1 MVMPQITHASVH
13 TSPAASPPANVT
25 PMMEQYQRLKDKAG
39 DALLFFR
46 MGDFY
51 ELFQDDAVVASKAL
65 NIALTAR
72 NKQQDDPIPMCG
84 VPIHSAE
91 SYIDRLVQQGFR
103 VAIAEQLE
111 DPSQAEG
118 LVKRDI
124 IRVIT
129 PGTVVSGA
137 TMAPK
142 EHNFLASVA
151 VTPGGAA
158 FAYVDVSTGTFAVTA
173 WDSPDWQQA
182 LHREYTR
189 VQPREVLIPEP
200 MDVPLDFLHPTAH
213 SFPTAFQPWA
223 AHYFHPDRAYR
234 TLTQQFAV
242 HTLDGFGCEGHP
254 LAIAAAGALVA
265 YVHETQHNTMAHL
278 TGLRL
283 YSTGDFMVLDE
294 TTRRHLELTYSQMS
308 QGRAGSLLAVIDCT
322 LTAMGGRL
330 LRQWLS
336 QPLCQLQPLQ
346 ERQEA
351 VAELAEQST
360 RRARLRQAL
369 DTLVDFER
377 TLSRLALGTVT
388 PRELI
393 ALCRSLGRLPAIAIE
408 LCACSSM
415 LLTTLAA
422 QWDPLDDLAALIAN
436 AMVDDPPATLRD
448 GHVIRAGYHAELDAL
463 REHGTSGTAWLNH
476 FEAQERQRTG
486 IVSLRIGF
494 NKVFGYY
501 IEVRKT
507 HLSQVPAEY
516 LRKQTLAHAERFI
529 TPALKDR
536 EVHMLRAAEEAFSLE
551 RQLYEALHQQLAQH
565 VHRFQHM
572 AQILSRLDVLA
583 ALAEV
588 AVTRQYSRPM
598 LEDSDILAITDGRH
612 PVLEAIAQEERFV
625 PNDTFVDRERRQIL
639 LLTGPNMAGKSTYM
653 RQVALI
659 VILAQIGSFIPAR
672 TAQIGLV
679 DRVFTRVGAQ
689 DMLGKGQSTFMVEM
703 TETANILHNVSARS
717 LVLLDEI
724 GRGTSTYDGISIAW
738 AVVEYL
744 HDYGDL
750 RPRTLFATHYHELTA
765 LAASLARV
773 HNYSAAV
780 QEHGDRVLFLRR
792 ILPGSADRSYGI
804 HVARLAGLPPRVL
817 QRAQQLLTHFES
829 SSSMASIASGKR
841 RATPR
846 TTLSLHAGS
855 QLSLFETLTTQL
867 LQALRSLD
875 LDHLSPGEA
884 VAILAEFQQRAQR
897 LP

>member
-1 MVMPQITHASVH
+1 
-13 TSPAASPPANVT
+13 
-25 PMMEQYQRLKDKAG
+25 MEQYRHLKAKAG

-51 ELFQDDAVVASKAL
+51 ELFHDDAIVASKAL

-91 SYIDRLVQQGFR
+91 SYIDRLLQQDFK

-124 IRVIT
+124 VQVIT
-129 PGTVVSGA
+129 PGTVLSS
-137 TMAPK
+137 TILAPK
-142 EHNFLASVA
+142 EHNFLASIAVA
-151 VTPGGAA
+151 PGGAG
-158 FAYVDVSTGTFAVTA
+158 FAYVDVSTGTFAVTS
-173 WDSPDWQQA
+173 WDSPDWQHA
-182 LHREYTR
+182 LYREYTR
-189 VQPREVLIPEP
+189 VQPREVLFPEP
-200 MDVPLDFLHPTAH
+200 LEFALDLMQSPSDTFAT
-213 SFPTAFQPWA
+213 TFQPWA
-223 AHYFHPDRAYR
+223 AHYFQPARAYR
-234 TLTQQFAV
+234 TLTEQFAV
-242 HTLDGFGCEGHP
+242 RTLEGFGCEGHP
-254 LAIAAAGALVA
+254 LAIAAAGALMA
-265 YVHETQHNTMAHL
+265 YVHETQHHTMPHL
-278 TGLRL
+278 NGLRL

-294 TTRRHLELTYSQMS
+294 TTRRHLELTYSPVS
-308 QGRAGSLLAVIDCT
+308 QGRTGSLLGVIDCT

-336 QPLCQLQPLQ
+336 QPLCQLQALQ

-351 VAELAEQST
+351 VAELVEQSS

-369 DTLVDFER
+369 DTLSDFER
-377 TLSRLALGTVT
+377 TLGRLALGTTT
-388 PRELI
+388 PRELS
-393 ALCRSLGRLPAIAIE
+393 ALCRSIGRLPAIEAE
-408 LCACSSM
+408 LRGCRSRV
-415 LLTTLAA
+415 LTSLAA
-422 QWDPLDDLAALIAN
+422 QWDSLGDLAVFIAN
-436 AMVDDPPATLRD
+436 AIVDDPPATLRD
-448 GHVIRAGYHAELDAL
+448 GQVIRSSYHPELEAL
-463 REHGTSGTAWLNH
+463 REQGTSGTTWLNQ
-476 FEAQERQRTG
+476 FEAAERQRTG
-486 IVSLRIGF
+486 IPSLRIGF

-501 IEVRKT
+501 LEVRKT

-516 LRKQTLAHAERFI
+516 LRKQTLVHAERFI

-536 EVHMLRAAEEAFSLE
+536 EVHMLRAAEEALALE
-551 RQLYEALHQQLAQH
+551 RQLYEALQHQLAQH
-565 VHRFQHM
+565 VQRIQDM
-572 AQILSRLDVLA
+572 AQSLGQLDVLA
-583 ALAEV
+583 AMAEV
-588 AVTRQYSRPM
+588 AVVRQYCRPR
-598 LEDSDILAITDGRH
+598 LDDSDILAITDGRH
-612 PVLEAIAQEERFV
+612 AVLEMLCQEERFV
-625 PNDTFVDRERRQIL
+625 PNDTLLDRERRQIL

-659 VILAQIGSFIPAR
+659 VILAQIGSFVPAR
-672 TAQIGLV
+672 EAHIGLV

-689 DMLGKGQSTFMVEM
+689 DLLGKGQSTFMVEM

-738 AVVEYL
+738 AVIEYL

-780 QEHGDRVLFLRR
+780 QERGDKVLFLRR

-804 HVARLAGLPPRVL
+804 QVARLAGLPAPVL
-817 QRAQQLLTHFES
+817 RRAQQLLTRFES
-829 SSSMASIASGKR
+829 SASTSGVVSGKR
-841 RATPR
+841 RSTPQITPDVQPGR
-846 TTLSLHAGS
+846 
-855 QLSLFETLTTQL
+855 QLSLFEPPMVQL
-867 LQALRSLD
+867 LNELRSLE
-875 LDHLSPGEA
+875 LAHLTPSE
-884 VAILAEFQQRAQR
+884 VVTTLTELQQKARR

>member
-1 MVMPQITHASVH
+1 
-13 TSPAASPPANVT
+13 
-25 PMMEQYQRLKDKAG
+25 MMEQYQRLKDKVG
-39 DALLFFR
+39 DALLCFR

-91 SYIDRLVQQGFR
+91 SYIDRLVQQGFK

-111 DPSQAEG
+111 DPGQAEG

-124 IRVIT
+124 VRVIT
-129 PGTVVSGA
+129 PGTVVSGS
-137 TMAPK
+137 TLAPK
-142 EHNFLASVA
+142 EHNFLASIA
-151 VTPGGAA
+151 VTPAGAA
-158 FAYVDVSTGTFAVTA
+158 FAYVDVSTGTFAVTT
-173 WDSPDWQQA
+173 WDSPDWLQA
-182 LHREYTR
+182 LYREYTR

-200 MDVPLDFLHPTAH
+200 LEIPLDLVQAAAPG
-213 SFPTAFQPWA
+213 FPTTWQPWA
-223 AHYFHPDRAYR
+223 AHHFHPERAYR
-234 TLTQQFAV
+234 TLIQQFAV
-242 HTLDGFGCEGHP
+242 HTLDGFGCEGQP

-265 YVHETQHNTMAHL
+265 YVHETQHNAMAHL
-278 TGLRL
+278 NGLRL
-283 YSTGDFMVLDE
+283 YNTGDFMVLDE
-294 TTRRHLELTYSQMS
+294 TTRRHLELMS
-308 QGRAGSLLAVIDCT
+308 SSAAQGRAGSLLAVIDCT

-336 QPLCQLQPLQ
+336 QPLCRLTPLQ
-346 ERQEA
+346 ERQAA
-351 VAELAEQST
+351 VAELVEQSS
-360 RRARLRQAL
+360 RRTRLRQAL
-369 DTLVDFER
+369 DTLIDFER

-388 PRELI
+388 PREMI
-393 ALCRSLGRLPAIAIE
+393 ALRRSLHRLPAIVLE
-408 LCACSSM
+408 LQACRSPA
-415 LLTTLAA
+415 LATLAR
-422 QWDPLDDLAALIAN
+422 QWDPLDDLDALIAQ

-448 GHVIRAGYHAELDAL
+448 GQVIRPGHHPELDAL
-463 REHGTSGTAWLNH
+463 REHGASGTAWLNH

-486 IVSLRIGF
+486 IASLRIGF

-501 IEVRKT
+501 IEVRKA
-507 HLSQVPAEY
+507 HLSHVPVEY
-516 LRKQTLAHAERFI
+516 LRKQTLTHAERFI

-536 EVHMLRAAEEAFSLE
+536 EVHMLRAAEEARGLE
-551 RQLYEALHQQLAQH
+551 RQLYEALYQQLAQQA
-565 VHRFQHM
+565 HRLQHM
-572 AQILSRLDVLA
+572 ADILSTLDVLA

-588 AVTRQYSRPM
+588 AVTRQYSRPT
-598 LEDSDILAITDGRH
+598 LDDSDTLAITDGRH
-612 PVLEAIAQEERFV
+612 AVLEAMTQEERFV
-625 PNDTFVDRERRQIL
+625 PNDTLLDRERRQIL

-659 VILAQIGSFIPAR
+659 VILAQIGSFVPAR

-679 DRVFTRVGAQ
+679 DRVFTRVGAH

-738 AVVEYL
+738 AVIEYL

-765 LAASLARV
+765 LAASLARI

-780 QEHGDRVLFLRR
+780 QEHADKVVFLRR
-792 ILPGSADRSYGI
+792 ILPGSADRSYGVQ
-804 HVARLAGLPPRVL
+804 VARLAGLPVVVL
-817 QRAQQLLTHFES
+817 QRAQQLLARFES
-829 SSSMASIASGKR
+829 SSSLVHVASGKR
-841 RATPR
+841 RATQQPP
-846 TTLSLHAGS
+846 LHAGS
-855 QLSLFETLTTQL
+855 QLSLFESPTTQL
-867 LQALRSLD
+867 LQALRSLA
-875 LDHLSPGEA
+875 LEHLTPGEA
-884 VAILAEFQQRAQR
+884 TTILAELRQRAQR

>member
-1 MVMPQITHASVH
+1 MPQITHASIH
-13 TSPAASPPANVT
+13 TSPVAQPPASVT

-51 ELFQDDAVVASKAL
+51 ELFQDDAVVASQAL

-72 NKQQDDPIPMCG
+72 NKQQDAPTPMCG

-91 SYIDRLVQQGFR
+91 SYIDRLLQQGFK

-111 DPSQAEG
+111 DPRQAEG

-129 PGTVVSGA
+129 PGTVVSGP
-137 TMAPK
+137 TLTPK
-142 EHNFLASVA
+142 EHNFLASIA

-158 FAYVDVSTGTFAVTA
+158 LAYVDVSTGTFAVTA
-173 WDSPDWQQA
+173 WDSPDWPQA

-200 MDVPLDFLHPTAH
+200 LEIPLDMFQATSPA
-213 SFPTAFQPWA
+213 FPTTLQPWA
-223 AHYFHPDRAYR
+223 AHYFHQDRAYR
-234 TLTQQFAV
+234 TLLQQFAV

-265 YVHETQHNTMAHL
+265 YVHETQHHTMPHL
-278 TGLRL
+278 TSLRL
-283 YSTGDFMVLDE
+283 YSTGDFMGLDE

-308 QGRAGSLLAVIDCT
+308 QGRAGSLLAVIDYT

-336 QPLCQLQPLQ
+336 QPLCQLSPLQ

-351 VAELAEQST
+351 VAELVEQSP

-377 TLSRLALGTVT
+377 ILSRLALGTIT
-388 PRELI
+388 PRELS
-393 ALCRSLGRLPAIAIE
+393 ALCRAIVRLPAIATE
-408 LCACSSM
+408 LRVCRSR
-415 LLTTLAA
+415 LLTTLTA
-422 QWDPLDDLAALIAN
+422 QWDPLDDLAVLIAN
-436 AMVDDPPATLRD
+436 AIVDDPPATLRD

-486 IVSLRIGF
+486 ITSLRIGF

-501 IEVRKT
+501 IEIRKT
-507 HLSQVPAEY
+507 HVSQVPADY
-516 LRKQTLAHAERFI
+516 LRKQTLVHAERFI

-536 EVHMLRAAEEAFSLE
+536 EVHMLRAVEEALSLE

-565 VHRFQHM
+565 VHRLQHM
-572 AQILSRLDVLA
+572 AQILSQLDVLA

-588 AVTRQYSRPM
+588 AVTRQYSRPT
-598 LEDSDILAITDGRH
+598 LDDSDILAITDGRH
-612 PVLEAIAQEERFV
+612 PVLEAMAQEERFV
-625 PNDTFVDRERRQIL
+625 PNDTFLDRERRQIL

-672 TAQIGLV
+672 TAHIGLI
-679 DRVFTRVGAQ
+679 DRVFTRVGAH

-744 HDYGDL
+744 HDHGDL
-750 RPRTLFATHYHELTA
+750 HPRTLFATHYHELTV
-765 LAASLARV
+765 LAASLTRL

-780 QEHGDRVLFLRR
+780 QEHGDKVLFLRR

-804 HVARLAGLPPRVL
+804 QVARLAGLPAHVL

-829 SSSMASIASGKR
+829 SSSMASVASRKR
-841 RATPR
+841 RATPQ
-846 TTLSLHAGS
+846 TTLSPHAGN
-855 QLSLFETLTTQL
+855 QLSLFESLTIQL

-875 LDHLSPGEA
+875 LDALSPGEA
-884 VAILAEFQQRAQR
+884 AAILAEFQQRAQR

>member
-1 MVMPQITHASVH
+1 
-13 TSPAASPPANVT
+13 
-25 PMMEQYQRLKDKAG
+25 MMEQYQHLKAKAG

-51 ELFQDDAVVASKAL
+51 ELFQNDALVASKAL

-91 SYIDRLVQQGFR
+91 SYIDRLLQQDFK

-124 IRVIT
+124 VRVIT
-129 PGTVVSGA
+129 PGTVVSSHIL
-137 TMAPK
+137 APK
-142 EHNFLASVA
+142 EHNFLASIAVA
-151 VTPGGAA
+151 PGGAG
-158 FAYVDVSTGTFAVTA
+158 FAYIDISTGTFAVTS
-173 WDSPDWQQA
+173 WDSPDWQHA
-182 LHREYTR
+182 LYREYTR
-189 VQPREVLIPEP
+189 VQPREVLLPEP
-200 MDVPLDFLHPTAH
+200 LEICLDIMQSTADTF
-213 SFPTAFQPWA
+213 STTLQPWA

-242 HTLDGFGCEGHP
+242 RTLEGFGCEGHP

-265 YVHETQHNTMAHL
+265 YIHETQHNTMAHL
-278 TGLRL
+278 NGLRL

-294 TTRRHLELTYSQMS
+294 TTRRHLELTYSPVS
-308 QGRAGSLLAVIDCT
+308 QGRAGSLLAVLDCT

-336 QPLCQLQPLQ
+336 QPLCQLQALQ

-351 VAELAEQST
+351 VAELVEQTS

-369 DTLVDFER
+369 DTLSDFER
-377 TLSRLALGTVT
+377 TVSRLALGTVT

-393 ALCRSLGRLPAIAIE
+393 ALCRSIGRLPAIEAE
-408 LCACSSM
+408 LRACSSCV
-415 LLTTLAA
+415 LTTLAA
-422 QWDPLDDLAALIAN
+422 QWDSLDDLAAWMTN
-436 AMVDDPPATLRD
+436 ALVDDPPVTLRD
-448 GHVIRAGYHAELDAL
+448 GQVIRSDYHTELEAL
-463 REHGTSGTAWLNH
+463 REQGASGTAWLNH
-476 FEAQERQRTG
+476 LEAQERQRTG
-486 IVSLRIGF
+486 IPSLRIGF

-501 IEVRKT
+501 LEVRKA
-507 HLSQVPAEY
+507 HLSHVPAEY
-516 LRKQTLAHAERFI
+516 LRKQTLVHAERFI

-536 EVHMLRAAEEAFSLE
+536 EVHMLRAAEEALSLE
-551 RQLYEALHQQLAQH
+551 RQLYAALQHQLAQH
-565 VHRFQHM
+565 VHRIQQM
-572 AQILSRLDVLA
+572 AQILSQLDGLA

-588 AVTRQYSRPM
+588 AVARQYCRPT
-598 LEDSDILAITDGRH
+598 LDDSDILAVTDGRH
-612 PVLEAIAQEERFV
+612 AVLETMCQEEPFV
-625 PNDTFVDRERRQIL
+625 PNDTLLDRKRRQIL

-659 VILAQIGSFIPAR
+659 VILAQIGSFVPAR
-672 TAQIGLV
+672 SAHIGLV

-738 AVVEYL
+738 AVIEYL

-750 RPRTLFATHYHELTA
+750 HPRTLFATHYHELTA
-765 LAASLARV
+765 LAASLTRI

-780 QEHGDRVLFLRR
+780 QERGDKVLFLRR
-792 ILPGSADRSYGI
+792 MLPGSADRSYGI
-804 HVARLAGLPPRVL
+804 QVARLAGLPVPVL
-817 QRAQQLLTHFES
+817 RRAQQLLTHFES
-829 SSSMASIASGKR
+829 SASTSGGASGKR
-841 RATPR
+841 RMAPQIPSGAQPGR
-846 TTLSLHAGS
+846 
-855 QLSLFETLTTQL
+855 QLSLFDPLLTQL
-867 LQALRSLD
+867 LHELRSLE
-875 LDHLSPGEA
+875 LAKLSPSE
-884 VAILAEFQQRAQR
+884 VVTILAELQQKAWH

>member
-1 MVMPQITHASVH
+1 MVMPKVTPISQPTSSV
-13 TSPAASPPANVT
+13 TSPFANAT

-91 SYIDRLVQQGFR
+91 SYIDRLLQQGFK

-124 IRVIT
+124 VRVIT
-129 PGTVVSGA
+129 PGTIVSG
-137 TMAPK
+137 TILAPK
-142 EHNFLASVA
+142 EHNFLASIA

-158 FAYVDVSTGTFAVTA
+158 FAYVDVSTGTFAVTV

-200 MDVPLDFLHPTAH
+200 TEVSLDILHAAAP
-213 SFPTAFQPWA
+213 AFSTTVQPWA
-223 AHYFHPDRAYR
+223 AHHFHPERAYR
-234 TLTQQFAV
+234 TLIRQFAV
-242 HTLDGFGCEGHP
+242 RTLDGFGCEGQP

-278 TGLRL
+278 NGLRL
-283 YSTGDFMVLDE
+283 YSTSDFMVLDE
-294 TTRRHLELTYSQMS
+294 TTRRHLELTTSPLS

-322 LTAMGGRL
+322 VTAMGGRL

-336 QPLCQLQPLQ
+336 QPLCRLQPLQ

-351 VAELAEQST
+351 VAELVEHSS

-369 DTLVDFER
+369 DTLIDFER

-393 ALCRSLGRLPAIAIE
+393 ALRRSLSRLPAIANE
-408 LCACSSM
+408 LRACSSHV
-415 LLTTLAA
+415 LTTLAA
-422 QWDPLDDLAALIAN
+422 QWDSLDDLDTLIAQ
-436 AMVDDPPATLRD
+436 AIVDDPPATLRD
-448 GHVIRAGYHAELDAL
+448 GHVIRPGYHPELDAL
-463 REHGTSGTAWLNH
+463 REHGASGTAWLNH

-486 IVSLRIGF
+486 IASMRIGF

-501 IEVRKT
+501 IEIRKA

-536 EVHMLRAAEEAFSLE
+536 EVHMLRAAEEARALE
-551 RQLYEALHQQLAQH
+551 RQLYETLHQQLAQH
-565 VHRFQHM
+565 AQRFQRM
-572 AQILSRLDVLA
+572 AQILSELDVLA

-588 AVTRQYSRPM
+588 AVIRQYSRPI
-598 LEDSDILAITDGRH
+598 LDDSNVLAITEGRH
-612 PVLEAIAQEERFV
+612 PVLEAMAQEERFV
-625 PNDTFVDRERRQIL
+625 PNDTLLDRERRQIL

-659 VILAQIGSFIPAR
+659 VILAQLGSFVPAR
-672 TAQIGLV
+672 AAHIGLV

-703 TETANILHNVSARS
+703 TETANILHNVSTRS

-765 LAASLARV
+765 LATSLARV
-773 HNYSAAV
+773 QNYSAAV
-780 QEHGDRVLFLRR
+780 QEHADKVVFLRR

-804 HVARLAGLPPRVL
+804 QVARLAGLPALVL
-817 QRAQQLLTHFES
+817 QRAQQLLTRFES
-829 SSSMASIASGKR
+829 SASLASVASGKR
-841 RATPR
+841 RATQQSP
-846 TTLSLHAGS
+846 SYAGN
-855 QLSLFETLTTQL
+855 QLSLFESPTTQL
-867 LQALRSLD
+867 LQTLRALEI
-875 LDHLSPGEA
+875 DHLSPNEA
-884 VAILAEFQQRAQR
+884 TAILAELQQRARR

>member
-1 MVMPQITHASVH
+1 
-13 TSPAASPPANVT
+13 
-25 PMMEQYQRLKDKAG
+25 MMEQYQHLKAKAG

-51 ELFQDDAVVASKAL
+51 ELFHDDAIVASKAL

-91 SYIDRLVQQGFR
+91 SYIDRLLQQDFK

-129 PGTVVSGA
+129 PGTVVSSA
-137 TMAPK
+137 VLTPK
-142 EHNFLASVA
+142 EHNFLASIA
-151 VTPGGAA
+151 VTPGGAG
-158 FAYVDVSTGTFAVTA
+158 FAYVDVSTGTFAVTF
-173 WDSPDWQQA
+173 WDSPDWQHA
-182 LHREYTR
+182 LYREYTR
-189 VQPREVLIPEP
+189 VQPREVLFPEYLEL
-200 MDVPLDFLHPTAH
+200 PLDIMQSTSDTFAT
-213 SFPTAFQPWA
+213 TFQPWA
-223 AHYFHPDRAYR
+223 AHYFQPARAYR
-234 TLTQQFAV
+234 TLTEQFAV
-242 HTLDGFGCEGHP
+242 RTLEGFGCEGHP

-265 YVHETQHNTMAHL
+265 YIHETQHHTMPHL
-278 TGLRL
+278 NGLRL

-294 TTRRHLELTYSQMS
+294 TTRRHLELTYSPVS
-308 QGRAGSLLAVIDCT
+308 QGRTGSLLGIIDCT

-336 QPLCQLQPLQ
+336 QPLYQLQVLQ

-351 VAELAEQST
+351 VAELVEQSS

-369 DTLVDFER
+369 DTLSDFER
-377 TLSRLALGTVT
+377 TLGRLALGTTT
-388 PRELI
+388 PRELS
-393 ALCRSLGRLPAIAIE
+393 ALCRSIGRLPAIEAE
-408 LCACSSM
+408 LRACRSHV
-415 LLTTLAA
+415 LTLLAA
-422 QWDPLDDLAALIAN
+422 QWDSLDDLAVLIAN
-436 AMVDDPPATLRD
+436 AIVDDPPATLRD
-448 GHVIRAGYHAELDAL
+448 GQVIRSSYHPEIEAL
-463 REHGTSGTAWLNH
+463 REQGTSGTAWLNQ
-476 FEAQERQRTG
+476 FEAAERQRTG
-486 IVSLRIGF
+486 IPSLRIGF

-501 IEVRKT
+501 LEVRKT

-516 LRKQTLAHAERFI
+516 LRKQTLVHAERFI

-536 EVHMLRAAEEAFSLE
+536 EVHMLRAAEEALALE
-551 RQLYEALHQQLAQH
+551 HQLYAALQHQLAQH
-565 VHRFQHM
+565 VQRIQGM
-572 AQILSRLDVLA
+572 AQSLGQLDVLA

-588 AVTRQYSRPM
+588 AVARQYCRPR
-598 LEDSDILAITDGRH
+598 LDDSDILAITDGRH
-612 PVLEAIAQEERFV
+612 AVLETLCQEERFV
-625 PNDTFVDRERRQIL
+625 PNDTLLDRERRQIL

-659 VILAQIGSFIPAR
+659 VILAQIGSFVPAR
-672 TAQIGLV
+672 EARIGLV

-689 DMLGKGQSTFMVEM
+689 DLLGKGQSTFMVEM

-738 AVVEYL
+738 AVIEYL
-744 HDYGDL
+744 HDHDDL

-765 LAASLARV
+765 LAASLTRV

-780 QEHGDRVLFLRR
+780 QERGDKILFLRR

-804 HVARLAGLPPRVL
+804 QVARLAGLPLPVL

-829 SSSMASIASGKR
+829 SASTSGAVAGKR
-841 RATPR
+841 HSTPQITPDVR
-846 TTLSLHAGS
+846 PGR
-855 QLSLFETLTTQL
+855 QLSLFEPPMAQL
-867 LQALRSLD
+867 LNELRSL
-875 LDHLSPGEA
+875 E
-884 VAILAEFQQRAQR
+884 LANLTPSEVVTTLTELQQKARR